1 MKNEELKKLAMYKVE
16 GKDFADDVFLVFLHV
31 EDHSV
36 IVIALTDDEIN
47 QINLAGLEDSV
58 LDINVNDSFIQEKIF
73 AFDALDDK
81 HDPLDV
87 DSIEQLI
94 EGQMFYSGIVNEAG
108 IEKLVGLIKDNY
120 VSKVSIEEF
129 EDQVFEVEGVR
140 IKVTD
145 PDADEEDWIDKDY
158 VMIDAYP
165 YTQPMD
171 GEVTVDELRN
181 ERILPLITTIV
192 PKHWW

>member
-1 MKNEELKKLAMYKVE
+1 M
-16 GKDFADDVFLVFLHV
+16 
-31 EDHSV
+31 
-36 IVIALTDDEIN
+36 
-47 QINLAGLEDSV
+47 AGLEDSV

>member
-16 GKDFADDVFLVFLHV
+16 GKDFTDDDFLVFLHV

-94 EGQMFYSGIVNEAG
+94 EGQMFYSGTINEAG

-145 PDADEEDWIDKDY
+145 PDSDEEDWIDKDY

-181 ERILPLITTIV
+181 ERIRPLITTIV

>member
-16 GKDFADDVFLVFLHV
+16 GKDFTDDDFLVFLHV

-94 EGQMFYSGIVNEAG
+94 EGQMFYSGTVNEAG

-181 ERILPLITTIV
+181 ERIRPLITTIV
-192 PKHWW
+192 PKYWW

>member
-16 GKDFADDVFLVFLHV
+16 GKDFTDDDFLVFLHV

-94 EGQMFYSGIVNEAG
+94 EGQMFYSGTINEAG

-145 PDADEEDWIDKDY
+145 PDSDEEDWIDKDY

-181 ERILPLITTIV
+181 ERIRLLITTIV

>member
-1 MKNEELKKLAMYKVE
+1 M
-16 GKDFADDVFLVFLHV
+16 FFLVFLHV